1 MSPILGLFLALTF
14 AQKPLEQAK
23 TALTAGDYAHALQ
36 QLKQL
41 AEAGEPEAQY
51 LLGHMLDL
59 GLGVEPDP
67 RKALNWWLKAAE
79 RDHPAA
85 LHRAGLAYIQGR
97 GVDPDPQRGVE
108 LLRQAA
114 FWSYHPAEASLGK
127 ALLLNT
133 LGPGYV
139 PEALRWLS
147 CAAEAGDRD
156 AAEIVGTVL
165 AKGTEET
172 LPDLPRAVKFLRLAQ
187 ALGSMQAAQLLRE
200 LDPAKD
206 TPIATEENVHLLWES
221 ARLGFPDAQFRLAVL
236 GLANVPWGPSRKEAL
251 KLLETA
257 AANGHPEACYRWL
270 QYLRKKGPVDP
281 FVEERL
287 LRSAVTGGF
296 TAASLEFGQFLA
308 NHGSP
313 EALRWLRTA
322 YQAGQSRAGLELAR
336 LFLDGKVVPRNEGEA
351 RRMLLDLKKAEDPT
365 VRREAAL
372 LLLASFHDPAAC
384 RDALELNPNVSCTPP
399 LPGPANAPASLP

>member
-1 MSPILGLFLALTF
+1 MSFALCLLLTLLS
-14 AQKPLEQAK
+14 AQRPLEQAK
-23 TALTAGDYAHALQ
+23 TALAAGEYGQAAA
-36 QLKQL
+36 QLRPL

-59 GLGVEPDP
+59 GLGFEPDP
-67 RKALNWWLKAAE
+67 GKALGWWLKAAE
-79 RDHPAA
+79 KQYPAA
-85 LHRAGLAYIQGR
+85 LHRAGLAYLQGR
-97 GVDPDPQRGVE
+97 GVDPDPQRGVD

-114 FWSYHPAEASLGK
+114 FWGYHPAEVSLGQ
-127 ALLLNT
+127 ALLLNV

-139 PEALRWLS
+139 PEGLRWLS
-147 CAAEAGDRD
+147 CAADAGDRD
-156 AAEIVGTVL
+156 AAETVGTLL
-165 AKGTEET
+165 ARGTEET
-172 LPDLPRAVKFLRLAQ
+172 VPDLPRAVKYLRLAE
-187 ALGSMQAAQLLRE
+187 ALGSLHAAKLLSE

-206 TPIATEENVHLLWES
+206 APIATEENVHLLWES

-270 QYLRKKGPVDP
+270 QYLRQQGPVDP
-281 FVEERL
+281 FLEERL
-287 LRSAVTGGF
+287 LRNAVTGGF

-308 NHGSP
+308 KHGSP

-336 LFLDGKVVPRNEGEA
+336 LFLDGKIVPRDDREA
-351 RRMLLDLKKAEDPT
+351 RRILLDLKKAEDPA
-365 VRREAAL
+365 VRQEGAR
-372 LLLASFHDPAAC
+372 LLLAAFHDPEAC
-384 RDALELNPNVSCTPP
+384 AQALELDAKAPCSA
-399 LPGPANAPASLP
+399 PGPVPTSAPASLP